1 MPILLYMD
9 VHVPRAITLGL
20 RMRKVDVLTAQED
33 GADRLSDP
41 ELLDQATMKHR
52 VLFTFDDDL
61 LIEAAGRQQEN
72 HQFSGIIYAHPLR
85 ISIGQCIQDLE
96 LIAKAGEP
104 QDLQNRV
111 EFIPFYTADLRPVIL

>member
-61 LIEAAGRQQEN
+61 LIEAARRQQEN

-85 ISIGQCIQDLE
+85 ISIGQCIQDME

-111 EFIPFYTADLRPVIL
+111 EFIPF